1 MPPHDSQFT
10 VDSVLEILR
19 TEGLRIT
26 RKRTAILETLFES
39 DSPMS
44 LQEIQ
49 EGAAKRAGATP
60 DFATV
65 FRMLNLMEQ
74 LHLVHKVSLQR
85 SSSYYELSDPRKH
98 YDHLVCKKCDQ
109 VIIIDIPC
117 PIGETEKKLARQYGF
132 RDLSHSL
139 EFFGICPACAT

>member
-49 EGAAKRAGATP
+49 EGAAKRSGATP